1 VKTVVVFL
9 LLVAPAF
16 AQQDAASPDAVK
28 QAGAATSASPNNL
41 DRVVTLDVVA
51 TDKSGKPV
59 AGLQQQDFRV
69 SDDGRLQ
76 TLLSFRA
83 VETASPAAPV
93 TVILLIDA
101 VNASF
106 QAVGSA
112 REEVAKFLRRDDGKL
127 AQPVSVAFFTDAGAK
142 TLNTPTRDGNAV
154 AALLDKNEGSLRSIT
169 RAQGFYGA
177 TERLSLSLQT
187 LGLLTDEEARVPGK
201 KILIWISPGWPMLS
215 GPGVE
220 VSAVDQERFF
230 KLIVGFS
237 NGLRQT
243 DITLYNVD
251 PLGNADAGGLRT
263 FYYKDFIKGVKAAK
277 NAETGNLAL
286 PVIAYQ
292 SGGRV
297 LNSSNDIASEIAS
310 CVADASAYYELSF
323 DSPPP
328 DGPIQYHA
336 LEVKIDKPG
345 LTARTRTGYYAE
357 K

>member
-1 VKTVVVFL
+1 MKTVVVFF
-9 LLVAPAF
+9 LLVAPVF
-16 AQQDAASPDAVK
+16 AQQDAASPDH
-28 QAGAATSASPNNL
+28 NL
-41 DRVVTLDVVA
+41 DRIVTLDVVA

-83 VETASPAAPV
+83 VETASSAAPV

-142 TLNTPTRDGNAV
+142 TLNPPSRDGNAV

-201 KILIWISPGWPMLS
+201 KLFIWISPGWPMLS
-215 GPGVE
+215 RPGVE
-220 VSAVDQERFF
+220 ISGR
-230 KLIVGFS
+230 
-237 NGLRQT
+237 
-243 DITLYNVD
+243 
-251 PLGNADAGGLRT
+251 
-263 FYYKDFIKGVKAAK
+263 IK
-277 NAETGNLAL
+277 ND
-286 PVIAYQ
+286 
-292 SGGRV
+292 
-297 LNSSNDIASEIAS
+297 SSN
-310 CVADASAYYELSF
+310 
-323 DSPPP
+323 
-328 DGPIQYHA
+328 
-336 LEVKIDKPG
+336 
-345 LTARTRTGYYAE
+345 
-357 K
+357 